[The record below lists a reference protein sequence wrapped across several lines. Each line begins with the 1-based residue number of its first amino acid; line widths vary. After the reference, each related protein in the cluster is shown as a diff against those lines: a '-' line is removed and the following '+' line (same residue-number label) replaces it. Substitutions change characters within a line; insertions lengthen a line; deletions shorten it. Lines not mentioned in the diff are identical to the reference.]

1 MSATTNFGW
10 LTILAAL
17 AMSPFGMGAA
27 PAVAQATASARLCA
41 ARDVEVVT
49 LIEDH
54 GEAND
59 IAAEQLAKAGLAQMQ
74 ARFACSNGRDGIAL
88 YNDIIRS
95 LGPMLARRP

>member
-1 MSATTNFGW
+1 M
-10 LTILAAL
+10 
-17 AMSPFGMGAA
+17 
-27 PAVAQATASARLCA
+27 
-41 ARDVEVVT
+41 

-74 ARFACSNGRDGIAL
+74 ARFACSNGRVEDGIAL

-95 LGPMLARRP
+95 LGTMLSRRPQ